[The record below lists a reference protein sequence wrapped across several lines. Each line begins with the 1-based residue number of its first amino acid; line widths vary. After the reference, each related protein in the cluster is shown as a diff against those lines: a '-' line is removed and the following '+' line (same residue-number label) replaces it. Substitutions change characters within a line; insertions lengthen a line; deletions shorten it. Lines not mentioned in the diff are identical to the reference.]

1 MEDDYIRRWPHHRE
15 VIERILS
22 RELKKLGA
30 YEDAKP
36 GEFIELFSSPPLST
50 GRNGTQGTPEPN
62 AVKVIIRVSKFEK
75 SERGPHFVH
84 WDFFVQKSDPDP
96 DRSGE
101 EEQYEIL
108 RALHEIGGDGGAFT
122 PAEILAEATGIPV
135 QDVADHLALLD
146 ESGNVRIAR
155 SMGNRPAAYMEA
167 RGRLFL
173 RETAMPKKKSKSMPR
188 RIFISHGRSNDWHE
202 VQHYIQRD
210 VKFEALELAQEPSQ
224 GRTILQKL
232 DEESDKCGYAVIV
245 MTGDDRLG
253 DEQRARENVIHE
265 IGFFQGK
272 YGLDRVCL
280 LYEEGVNRPSNI
292 EGLVYVGF
300 QPGVIKAGF
309 AELRKEIEEA
319 FRAPTT

>member
-1 MEDDYIRRWPHHRE
+1 MENDFMLRWPHHRE
-15 VIERILS
+15 VIQQILS
-22 RELKKLGA
+22 GEKKTLGT
-30 YEDAKP
+30 YVNAKP
-36 GEFIELFSSPPLST
+36 GEFVELFSSPPLAT
-50 GRNGTQGTPEPN
+50 GLNGTHGFPEPN
-62 AVKVIIRVSKFEK
+62 SVKVIIRVSKFEK
-75 SERGPHFVH
+75 AKHGVDTVH
-84 WDFFVQKSDPDP
+84 WDFFTPKNEPDP
-96 DRSGE
+96 TRSGE

-108 RALHEIGGDGGAFT
+108 RALHEIGGDGGAYT
-122 PAEILAEATGIPV
+122 PAEILAEATGIPLQHV
-135 QDVADHLALLD
+135 KDHIDLLD
-146 ESGNVRIAR
+146 EEDKVKSAVSTTG
-155 SMGNRPAAYMEA
+155 SAAYMQP

-188 RIFISHGRSNDWHE
+188 RIFISHGRSNDWRE

-210 VKFEALELAQEPSQ
+210 VKFETLELAQEPSQ

-253 DEQRARENVIHE
+253 DEKRARENVIHE

-319 FRAPTT
+319 FRASTT